1 MRGRRKEKS
10 RGKFRWAAALILY
23 LAGVVV
29 FAVPDLR
36 YLANLAGN
44 LHVYEE
50 FRENSQSAS
59 QTEDTASGEPGD
71 VEDRERFARLY
82 EQMKSYNQEIF
93 ENHQMN
99 LNDPWAYEQSGFDL
113 SEYGIED
120 GAAAVIEIPRMDVGL
135 PVYLGATEENMARGA
150 VHLGQT
156 SMPVGGENTNCV
168 IAAHRGYKGI
178 PMFREIEKL
187 RPGDQVMIHSFWETL
202 TYEVSE
208 IEIIDPSDI
217 DKVLIRPGED
227 MVTLLTCHPYPQ
239 NTRRYAVFCTRA
251 KGEKE
256 TAGEDADETEDETAE
271 VTGEGADETAEAA
284 VDAAVNAAER
294 AAEEDG
300 DMIRREKILRGAGYA
315 FLAAVGAAGVI
326 KAAGSRAS
334 GHRRGRNRRKGKG

>member
-113 SEYGIED
+113 SEYGIEN

-150 VHLGQT
+150 VQLGQT

-251 KGEKE
+251 EGEKE
-256 TAGEDADETEDETAE
+256 TAGEDADETAE

-300 DMIRREKILRGAGYA
+300 DMIRGEKILRGAGYA

-334 GHRRGRNRRKGKG
+334 GHRRGSNRRKGKG

>member
-120 GAAAVIEIPRMDVGL
+120 GAAAVIEIPRMDVEL

-168 IAAHRGYKGI
+168 IAAHRGYGGA
-178 PMFREIEKL
+178 PMFREIENL
-187 RPGDQVMIHSFWETL
+187 EPGDRVEITNLWETL
-202 TYEVSE
+202 SYVVEKSIVIAPDD
-208 IEIIDPSDI
+208 IEAVKI
-217 DKVLIRPGED
+217 LEGRD
-227 MVTLLTCHPYPQ
+227 MVTLVTCHPYTENYQ
-239 NTRRYAVFCTRA
+239 RYVVYCRR
-251 KGEKE
+251 
-256 TAGEDADETEDETAE
+256 
-271 VTGEGADETAEAA
+271 
-284 VDAAVNAAER
+284 
-294 AAEEDG
+294 EDG
-300 DMIRREKILRGAGYA
+300 QENAESDMQEIPFSGIEYQSSVSRIRQERMLNAGGAVLFAGLGAGGLIWG
-315 FLAAVGAAGVI
+315 LAAGKSGKKKRTGA
-326 KAAGSRAS
+326 K
-334 GHRRGRNRRKGKG
+334 RRH